1 MANTTFSGPVISK
14 NGFITTGPGATKTIN
29 STGLGASGLALTVN
43 DHAGRILIS
52 QDADGIYKLPSIN
65 ASSDSAVAGPGS
77 DPNNPSNIGASFYF
91 YIDTLATDVQII
103 TDGTDK
109 FTGAAMIAVDDGSK
123 KAFFPGA
130 SNDVCSLNG
139 STQGGI
145 VGSVLQVTALE
156 TAQYLVH
163 NTLLLGSG
171 SIQTP
176 FSDT

>member
-14 NGFITTGPGATKTIN
+14 NGFIGTGPG
-29 STGLGASGLALTVN
+29 STVALTANTSLTVN
-43 DHAGRILIS
+43 AHAGRILLT
-52 QDADGIYKLPSIN
+52 QDADGIFTLPSIN
-65 ASSDSAVAGPGS
+65 ANANGATAG
-77 DPNNPSNIGASFYF
+77 DTDYNNLNNIGASFTF
-91 YIDTLATDVQII
+91 YVDTLATDVQIV

-109 FTGAAMIAVDDGSK
+109 FTGAAMIAVNDGAK

-130 SNDVCSLNG
+130 SNDVLSMNG
-139 STQGGI
+139 TTSGGI
-145 VGSVLQVTALE
+145 VGSVVQVTALE

-171 SIQTP
+171 TIVTP